1 MVAVVAAIALGVA
14 VGLVLILVIFYILVL
29 RRGRRLGTRGIIQRS
44 RLRCPKCGREFDFD
58 YFPGGSFTALRLGRS
73 RYMSCPLCHQWSAF
87 NLHDTMI
94 ARTPPAEDSGDIG
107 DPPLTPG

>member
-94 ARTPPAEDSGDIG
+94 ARTPTSAESGDTR
-107 DPPLTPG
+107 DPPLSPE